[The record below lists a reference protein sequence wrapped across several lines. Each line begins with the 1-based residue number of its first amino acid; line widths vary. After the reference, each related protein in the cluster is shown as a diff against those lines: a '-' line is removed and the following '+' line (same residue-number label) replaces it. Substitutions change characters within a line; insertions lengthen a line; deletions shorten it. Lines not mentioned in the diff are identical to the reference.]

1 MFASD
6 INSLN
11 GCQKQPNPDHAV
23 WGDVRRPAPGSIM
36 RQGLRLVML
45 VLFVACGLALAGS
58 KISGDLQKKLAAGGN
73 IEVIVQFNHV
83 PTSVDLQPFATHQII
98 RKFKHIKALHLLLT
112 PAQIQALQLNPEITY
127 ITPNRDV
134 LGTLDVTTQTVGAN
148 TAWSEGWN
156 GTGVGVAVIDSGIYA
171 HDDLT
176 TASGS
181 GSRIVYSQSFVSGLT
196 GTDLYGHGTHV
207 AGIIGSNGKDSTGAG
222 LHAHV

>member
-112 PAQIQALQLNPEITY
+112 PAKFRHYNSIRRSLTSHLTATY
-127 ITPNRDV
+127 WAPWMSPRRPWAPIPPGRKV
-134 LGTLDVTTQTVGAN
+134 GTARV
-148 TAWSEGWN
+148 SEW
-156 GTGVGVAVIDSGIYA
+156 
-171 HDDLT
+171 
-176 TASGS
+176 
-181 GSRIVYSQSFVSGLT
+181 R
-196 GTDLYGHGTHV
+196 
-207 AGIIGSNGKDSTGAG
+207 
-222 LHAHV
+222 